1 MNFRQPD
8 FSHVMEN
15 VIYNELRRRGYNVDV
30 GVVPVVIRE
39 EGRQTRKQYEI
50 DFVCN
55 LGSRRYYIQSAYRMA
70 DDAKIAQEEA
80 SLRSVDDSFKKI
92 LIVGE
97 HTPVM
102 HNDAGIATISIYDF
116 LLNPDSLEL

>member
-1 MNFRQPD
+1 
-8 FSHVMEN
+8 
-15 VIYNELRRRGYNVDV
+15 
-30 GVVPVVIRE
+30 
-39 EGRQTRKQYEI
+39 
-50 DFVCN
+50 
-55 LGSRRYYIQSAYRMA
+55 MA